1 MTRLNRVQLESYPRP
16 RLCVASLVHCQCR
29 LWMAET
35 TFTFRVDDVLKA
47 AFTEAAKAHDRPG
60 SQLLRDFM
68 REYVE
73 KAEHNAWFRAEV
85 EQGLR
90 ELADPNSELVPQ
102 EQVVAEWEARKA

>member
-1 MTRLNRVQLESYPRP
+1 MVSAGAMP
-16 RLCVASLVHCQCR
+16 
-29 LWMAET
+29 ET
-35 TFTFRVDDVLKA
+35 TFTFRVDDTLKT

-73 KAEHNAWFRAEV
+73 KAEHDAWFRAEV

-90 ELADPNSELVPQ
+90 ELADPGIERVPQ
-102 EQVVAEWEARKA
+102 EQIEAEWDIERQALLARTAGTKRKR